1 MNRKEIICSKLTD
14 NPYCVDYSLPE
25 LLVLFMKN
33 RDDINFQSRA
43 VTKEAINA
51 LRKWI
56 GTPVNDGIV
65 GIIDGVFHYPYEVT
79 DADLRDALRL
89 YNGVTPFQK
98 LLYSFHKP
106 SIKNFIIDN
115 YGEMCGNLIYWCSD
129 DDFKKL
135 INSIDFKFTTINNL
149 LTAIR
154 ADLVDSGIYG
164 KIRTQRDVFLID
176 IKNTTNNKVVGYWG
190 ESLR

>member
-1 MNRKEIICSKLTD
+1 MNRKEIIFSKLTD

-25 LLVLFMKN
+25 ILVLFMKN

-43 VTKEAINA
+43 VTKEAVNA
-51 LRKWI
+51 LKRWL

-65 GIIDGVFHYPYEVT
+65 GIIDGVFHYPFEVT
-79 DADLRDALRL
+79 DTDLKDALRL

-98 LLYSFHKP
+98 ILYSFHRS
-106 SIKNFIIDN
+106 SIKKFIIDN
-115 YGEMCGNLIYWCSD
+115 YGELCGNTIYCCSD
-129 DDFKKL
+129 DDFKRL
-135 INSIDFKFTTINNL
+135 ISSIDFKFTTINNL

-154 ADLVDSGIYG
+154 ADLVDSEVYG
-164 KIRTQRDVFLID
+164 KIRTRRDVFLID
-176 IKNTTNNKVVGYWG
+176 MKNTTNAKVVGYWG